1 MKRKIAPPVHVKDE
15 ARVIERPD
23 GFYWQAMAS
32 GKTTGP
38 FDTLLEATLDL
49 QSAGDAEGEGQSYE
63 SLEEAEASLDI
74 SDWIDPDTGSPAEET
89 APRLERSLQTIAEL
103 WPDREVAVCR

>member
-1 MKRKIAPPVHVKDE
+1 MKKKAAAQAPVRDE

-23 GFYWQAMAS
+23 GFYWQALAT

-38 FDTLLEATLDL
+38 FDSLLEATLDM
-49 QSAGDAEGEGQSYE
+49 QSADDAEGEGQSYE

-89 APRLERSLQTIAEL
+89 MPRLE
-103 WPDREVAVCR
+103 DH

>member
-1 MKRKIAPPVHVKDE
+1 MKKKSAPPPPVRDE
-15 ARVIERPD
+15 TRVIERPD

-38 FDTLLEATLDL
+38 FDTLLEATLDM
-49 QSAGDAEGEGQSYE
+49 QSADDSEGDGQAYE

-89 APRLERSLQTIAEL
+89 MPRIE
-103 WPDREVAVCR
+103 DH

>member
-1 MKRKIAPPVHVKDE
+1 MKKKAAAPAPVRDE
-15 ARVIERPD
+15 GRVIERPD
-23 GFYWQAMAS
+23 GFYWQAMAT

-38 FDTLLEATLDL
+38 FDTLLEATLDM
-49 QSAGDAEGEGQSYE
+49 QSADDAEGEGQSYE

-89 APRLERSLQTIAEL
+89 MPRLE
-103 WPDREVAVCR
+103 DH